1 MNSAREKFYEIVD
14 TLKKEKILK
23 STLELTIATGSN
35 IISKMDKTSAED
47 WFIVSDISNN
57 EVVQELGKFEVDG
70 DIFVIQ
76 KATKAKCPRCWK
88 YHSKDEESTC
98 DRCAKVVN
106 G

>member
-14 TLKKEKILK
+14 SLKKEKIIK
-23 STLELTIATGSN
+23 STLELVLVTESAV
-35 IISKMDKTSAED
+35 ISKMNKTSAED
-47 WFIVSDISNN
+47 WFIVSEISHA
-57 EVVQELGKFEVDG
+57 EVVDELGKFDVEG

-88 YHSKDEESTC
+88 YQSIDEEHTC
-98 DRCAKVVN
+98 QRCSEVLN